1 MHGAMDSAVCVGT
14 FSVPLLII
22 SCVSLA
28 VPATIE
34 RCADAVGEVPSAA
47 PRLLL

>member
-1 MHGAMDSAVCVGT
+1 MHSAMDSAVCVGT
-14 FSVPLLII
+14 FSVLLLII

-28 VPATIE
+28 VLATIKC
-34 RCADAVGEVPSAA
+34 CADAVGEVPSAA